1 MEIGTMLLLI
11 PDSIETF
18 LISQARAV
26 ARWGHTVTANPERTI
41 EAGSLGS
48 AVQGVWPST
57 IESFLVSPA
66 KDLARWGW
74 DVA

>member
-1 MEIGTMLLLI
+1 MSLI
-11 PDSIETF
+11 DIPSGIESF

-26 ARWGHTVTANPERTI
+26 GRWGHVVTANPNRTI

-66 KDLARWGW
+66 KDLARWGY
-74 DVA
+74 DIDA